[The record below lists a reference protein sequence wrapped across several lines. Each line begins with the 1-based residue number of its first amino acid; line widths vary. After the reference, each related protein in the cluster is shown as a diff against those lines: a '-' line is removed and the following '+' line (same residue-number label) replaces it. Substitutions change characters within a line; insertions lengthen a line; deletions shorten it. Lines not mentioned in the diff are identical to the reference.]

1 MYIDD
6 LTDAV
11 VECAKSK
18 GWKVEAGIIYKKQ
31 TAEFEFGKFTPA
43 GRDFSFSAEMK
54 CANIN
59 SLIEN
64 IEEYYEDF
72 DVDYETYIWLD
83 QFGHGRNGAPYR
95 VRAVLED
102 MEATE
107 KMIEELLEAIK
118 RNGGA
123 GGVLKRNH
131 IYRKP
136 RRILSDSVGL
146 RCGINEK
153 MYLLQLD

>member
-1 MYIDD
+1 MALSATADTTHRNNNNMYIDD

-64 IEEYYEDF
+64 IEEYYED
-72 DVDYETYIWLD
+72 VTI
-83 QFGHGRNGAPYR
+83 Q
-95 VRAVLED
+95 
-102 MEATE
+102 
-107 KMIEELLEAIK
+107 
-118 RNGGA
+118 
-123 GGVLKRNH
+123 
-131 IYRKP
+131 
-136 RRILSDSVGL
+136 RIGNICV
-146 RCGINEK
+146 
-153 MYLLQLD
+153 

>member
-1 MYIDD
+1 MALSATADTTHINMYIDD

-11 VECAKSK
+11 VECAKAN

-59 SLIEN
+59 SLINN
-64 IEEYYEDF
+64 IEEYYEGF
-72 DVDYETYIWLD
+72 DVDYEAYIWLD
-83 QFGHGRNGAPYR
+83 QSGHGRNGAPYR
-95 VRAVLED
+95 MRAVLED

-107 KMIEELLEAIK
+107 KMIEELLDAIK
-118 RNGGA
+118 EME
-123 GGVLKRNH
+123 VPEE
-131 IYRKP
+131 Y
-136 RRILSDSVGL
+136 
-146 RCGINEK
+146 
-153 MYLLQLD
+153 

>member
-1 MYIDD
+1 M
-6 LTDAV
+6 TDAIV
-11 VECAKSK
+11 ACAEAN

-59 SLIEN
+59 SLIDN

-83 QFGHGRNGAPYR
+83 QFGHGKNGAPYR
-95 VRAVLED
+95 MRAVLED

-107 KMIEELLEAIK
+107 KMIEELLDAVRDMKVPAE
-118 RNGGA
+118 
-123 GGVLKRNH
+123 
-131 IYRKP
+131 Y
-136 RRILSDSVGL
+136 
-146 RCGINEK
+146 
-153 MYLLQLD
+153 

>member
-1 MYIDD
+1 MALSATADTTHINIYIDD

-11 VECAKSK
+11 VECAKAK

-59 SLIEN
+59 SLIDN
-64 IEEYYEDF
+64 IEGYYEGF
-72 DVDYETYIWLD
+72 DVDYEAYIWLD
-83 QFGHGRNGAPYR
+83 QSGHGRNGAPYR
-95 VRAVLED
+95 MRAVLED

-107 KMIEELLEAIK
+107 KMIEELLDAIK
-118 RNGGA
+118 EME
-123 GGVLKRNH
+123 VPEE
-131 IYRKP
+131 Y
-136 RRILSDSVGL
+136 
-146 RCGINEK
+146 
-153 MYLLQLD
+153 